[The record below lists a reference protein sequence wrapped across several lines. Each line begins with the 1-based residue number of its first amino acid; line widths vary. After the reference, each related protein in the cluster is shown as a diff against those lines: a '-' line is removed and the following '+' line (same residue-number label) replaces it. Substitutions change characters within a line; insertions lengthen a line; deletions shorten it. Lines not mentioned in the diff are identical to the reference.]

1 MARSKTPLTD
11 EQKQRIDIL
20 YEECHPITYIAKEL
34 GIGTTRVMEY
44 IKDKPNRDGQMK
56 KRGRKKL
63 DDEHIYNIIRIMVES
78 DSSMR
83 MIMKYTGLSDTKIRS
98 IMNELNIDFPR
109 NIISNKE
116 VVKEADYDLTL
127 RSYEEDMELV
137 DELKK
142 ELGELGKHLTFK
154 VHEDITIGGT
164 LNYIQSDKKVSK
176 EYDTEVHKFDI
187 FIPETGQIILPLKD
201 NEDTTMD
208 EEKQLWL
215 CRLGCKSIEPD
226 IYKSYT
232 LFLICSV
239 NRYNIIWEYMYD
251 TNIIANRI
259 RSHTPR
265 KLYEEYPYIK
275 VTIEADHKGDP
286 ELQHRM
292 ENWVKEFSKQIQEIN
307 MAEFKFWDKRGR
319 IGKHNRGPL
328 TVEEFQSITGCRNID
343 DAAADVSVR
352 TKVLQ
357 DILKWP
363 TPEELFAAR
372 VTRKQV
378 ATSGTVDL
386 SETDMLSRPI
396 SIRWRFSES

>member
-20 YEECHPITYIAKEL
+20 YEECQPITYMAKEL
-34 GIGTTRVMEY
+34 GIGTTKVMEY

-109 NIISNKE
+109 NIISSKE
-116 VVKEADYDLTL
+116 IVTEANYDLTL

-142 ELGELGKHLTFK
+142 ELGELGNHLTFK
-154 VHEDITIGGT
+154 VHEDVTVGGT
-164 LNYIQSDKKVSK
+164 LTYIKSGEKVTK

-187 FIPETGQIILPLKD
+187 FIPETGQIILPIKD
-201 NEDTTMD
+201 D

-215 CRLGCKSIEPD
+215 CRMGSKSIDPD
-226 IYKSYT
+226 TYRSYT
-232 LFLICSV
+232 IFLISTV
-239 NRYNIIWEYMYD
+239 SKYDIIWDFMYD

-259 RSHTPR
+259 HCHTPR
-265 KLYEEYPYIK
+265 TICEEYPYIK

-292 ENWVKEFSKQIQEIN
+292 ENWAKEFSKQIQEIN

-319 IGKHNRGPL
+319 IGRHKRGPL
-328 TVEEFQSITGCRNID
+328 TVEEFQAITGCRSID
-343 DAAADVSVR
+343 DAAAGVSVR

-372 VTRKQV
+372 MTQKHL
-378 ATSGTVDL
+378 AASGKVDL
-386 SETDMLSRPI
+386 SE
-396 SIRWRFSES
+396 